1 MLISLNDLFGY
12 HMFICLFLH
21 TWVLQ
26 DIVSQLEDTYGHKT
40 EKRESYMAVAE
51 GIERCPVTG
60 QVSAF
65 ADVRK
70 LPGGA
75 SFVQKTIFI

>member
-1 MLISLNDLFGY
+1 M
-12 HMFICLFLH
+12 
-21 TWVLQ
+21 
-26 DIVSQLEDTYGHKT
+26 SQLEDTYGHKT
-40 EKRESYMAVAE
+40 KKRESYMAVAE
-51 GIERCPVTG
+51 GIERCPATG

-65 ADVRK
+65 ADLRK

>member
-1 MLISLNDLFGY
+1 M
-12 HMFICLFLH
+12 
-21 TWVLQ
+21 
-26 DIVSQLEDTYGHKT
+26 SQLEDTYGHKT
-40 EKRESYMAVAE
+40 EKRETYMAVAE

-75 SFVQKTIFI
+75 SFVQKTIYI